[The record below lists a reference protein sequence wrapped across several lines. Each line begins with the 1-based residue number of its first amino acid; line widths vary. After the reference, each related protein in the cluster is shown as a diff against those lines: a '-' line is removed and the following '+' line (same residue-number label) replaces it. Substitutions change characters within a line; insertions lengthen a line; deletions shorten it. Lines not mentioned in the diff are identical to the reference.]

1 MTKSK
6 DKFVIFNEWLDTCPF
21 GDYITNKL
29 DYDPKTKYWEFRVKV
44 PGISKQLRDSY
55 TDTTCLLYTSP
66 SPRDLS
72 TSRMPSSA

>member
-29 DYDPKTKYWEFRVKV
+29 DYDPNTKYWEFKVKV
-44 PGISKQLRDSY
+44 PGISKELRYSY
-55 TDTTCLLYTSP
+55 TDVLYK
-66 SPRDLS
+66 LE
-72 TSRMPSSA
+72 AN

>member
-29 DYDPKTKYWEFRVKV
+29 AYAPKTKYWEFRVKV
-44 PGISKQLRDSY
+44 PGISKHHRDY
-55 TDTTCLLYTSP
+55 FTDTNAQYYTNC
-66 SPRDLS
+66 
-72 TSRMPSSA
+72 

>member
-1 MTKSK
+1 MSYLTIARLILMTKSK

-44 PGISKQLRDSY
+44 PGISKQLRDYY
-55 TDTTCLLYTSP
+55 TDTNAQFYT
-66 SPRDLS
+66 
-72 TSRMPSSA
+72 TGG

>member
-29 DYDPKTKYWEFRVKV
+29 DYDPNTKYCEFKVKV
-44 PGISKQLRDSY
+44 PGISIQLRDSY
-55 TDTTCLLYTSP
+55 TDTTAQFYTQGG
-66 SPRDLS
+66 
-72 TSRMPSSA
+72 

>member
-29 DYDPKTKYWEFRVKV
+29 DYDPNTKYWEFKVKV
-44 PGISKQLRDSY
+44 PEFLNN
-55 TDTTCLLYTSP
+55 
-66 SPRDLS
+66 
-72 TSRMPSSA
+72 